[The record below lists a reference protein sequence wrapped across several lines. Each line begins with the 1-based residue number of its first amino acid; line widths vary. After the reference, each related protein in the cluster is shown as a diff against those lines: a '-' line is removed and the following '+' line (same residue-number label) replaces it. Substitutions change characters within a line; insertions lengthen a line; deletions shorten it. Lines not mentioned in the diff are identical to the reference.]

1 MSDHDDRTH
10 DRGSATVWAA
20 TGVAV
25 IMIVFLVGLHLGAA
39 VIARHRAEAAAD
51 LAALAAAGLA
61 VEGTEAAC
69 ARADEIAGAMGGTVT
84 DCRLAG
90 WDALVEVRVPISI
103 AFPGIDAAA
112 GRARA
117 GPVPTT
123 DDSVPAP
130 PVVETTP
137 PNDPA
142 EAHLIAIGFALQ
154 LAIRTTS
161 GRPTQAGGRA
171 HRGAHQLVTSRV
183 RPTTRRTTR
192 TLVVTPVPITDK
204 HWQREDPT
212 RLLDGVTG
220 RARPVGPPEV
230 APQTAVGPER
240 PNRRPPTSGP
250 PHADRRRPARPPT
263 WPAGDGLSRGRAHGR
278 ADPSAQHVEHHVQQ
292 PHRP

>member
-1 MSDHDDRTH
+1 MIDHDDLTH

-39 VIARHRAEAAAD
+39 VIARHRAEATAD
-51 LAALAAAGLA
+51 LAALAAAVLA

-69 ARADEIAGAMGGTVT
+69 ARADEVAGAMGGTVA

-137 PNDPA
+137 PNDPP

-154 LAIRTTS
+154 PAIRTTS
-161 GRPTQAGGRA
+161 GRPTQTGGRA
-171 HRGAHQLVTSRV
+171 HRGARQLVTSRV

-192 TLVVTPVPITDK
+192 TLVVTPVPISDK
-204 HWQREDPT
+204 PWRRRDRA
-212 RLLDGVTG
+212 RLLD
-220 RARPVGPPEV
+220 V
-230 APQTAVGPER
+230 APGR
-240 PNRRPPTSGP
+240 HS
-250 PHADRRRPARPPT
+250 
-263 WPAGDGLSRGRAHGR
+263 PAGPRSRSPDCGGAGT
-278 ADPSAQHVEHHVQQ
+278 S
-292 PHRP
+292 